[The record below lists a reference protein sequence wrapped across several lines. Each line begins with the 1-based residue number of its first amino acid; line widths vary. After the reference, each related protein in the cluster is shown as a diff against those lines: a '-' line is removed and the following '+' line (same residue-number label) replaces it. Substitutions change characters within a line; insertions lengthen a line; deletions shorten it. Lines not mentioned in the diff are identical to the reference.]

1 MSNQKIPKSA
11 QMSFF
16 RLEKRNLK
24 QASLKCHLLNNVII
38 ENQNKKGKVMTIY
51 YSEDH
56 EWINVEGNT
65 GTVGITNYAQNALG
79 DIVFV
84 EVPGV
89 GDDFAKGDEVAVV
102 ESVKAASEIY
112 SPVTG
117 EVSAVNEFLE
127 DNAALVNT
135 SPDGDGW
142 FFKISIAD
150 ESELEGLLDEAGY
163 NAFIAGLE

>member
-1 MSNQKIPKSA
+1 
-11 QMSFF
+11 
-16 RLEKRNLK
+16 
-24 QASLKCHLLNNVII
+24 
-38 ENQNKKGKVMTIY
+38 MTIY

-56 EWINVEGNT
+56 EWVNVEGNS

-84 EVPGV
+84 EVPEI

-112 SPVTG
+112 SPVSG
-117 EVSAVNEFLE
+117 EITAVNEELE

-135 SPDGDGW
+135 SPNGDGW
-142 FFKISIAD
+142 FFKISISD
-150 ESELEGLLDEAGY
+150 SSELESLLDEAGY
-163 NAFIAGLE
+163 ENFIAGLE

>member
-1 MSNQKIPKSA
+1 MS
-11 QMSFF
+11 
-16 RLEKRNLK
+16 
-24 QASLKCHLLNNVII
+24 V
-38 ENQNKKGKVMTIY
+38 Y

-56 EWINVEGNT
+56 EWISVEGNV
-65 GTVGITNYAQNALG
+65 GTVGITDYAQNALG

-84 EVPGV
+84 EVPEV

-112 SPVTG
+112 SPVGG
-117 EVSAVNEFLE
+117 EITAVNEELE

-150 ESELEGLLDEAGY
+150 DSELEELMDADGY
-163 NAFIAGLE
+163 KAFIAGLE

>member
-1 MSNQKIPKSA
+1 
-11 QMSFF
+11 
-16 RLEKRNLK
+16 
-24 QASLKCHLLNNVII
+24 
-38 ENQNKKGKVMTIY
+38 MTIY
-51 YSEDH
+51 FSEDH
-56 EWINVEGNT
+56 EWINVDGNV

-89 GDDFAKGDEVAVV
+89 GDEFEKGDEVAVV

-117 EVSAVNEFLE
+117 EVTAINEDLE

-135 SPDGDGW
+135 SPDVDGW
-142 FFKISIAD
+142 FFKITISD
-150 ESELEGLLDEAGY
+150 TSELEGLLDEAGY
-163 NAFIAGLE
+163 KAFTAGLE

>member
-1 MSNQKIPKSA
+1 MS
-11 QMSFF
+11 
-16 RLEKRNLK
+16 
-24 QASLKCHLLNNVII
+24 
-38 ENQNKKGKVMTIY
+38 IY

-56 EWINVEGNT
+56 EWINVEGKV
-65 GTVGITNYAQNALG
+65 GTVGITDYAQNALG

-84 EVPGV
+84 EVPEV

-112 SPVTG
+112 SPVGG
-117 EVSAVNEFLE
+117 EITAVNEELE

-150 ESELEGLLDEAGY
+150 ESELEGLMNADGY
-163 NAFIAGLE
+163 KAFIAGLE

>member
-1 MSNQKIPKSA
+1 
-11 QMSFF
+11 
-16 RLEKRNLK
+16 
-24 QASLKCHLLNNVII
+24 
-38 ENQNKKGKVMTIY
+38 MTIY

-56 EWINVEGNT
+56 EWINVEGNS
-65 GTVGITNYAQNALG
+65 GTVGITDYGQNALG

-84 EVPGV
+84 ELPEV

-112 SPVTG
+112 SPVSG
-117 EVSAVNEFLE
+117 EITAINEELE

-142 FFKISIAD
+142 FFKIAISD
-150 ESELEGLLDEAGY
+150 DSELEGLLDEAGY
-163 NAFIAGLE
+163 KNFIAGLE

>member
-1 MSNQKIPKSA
+1 
-11 QMSFF
+11 
-16 RLEKRNLK
+16 
-24 QASLKCHLLNNVII
+24 
-38 ENQNKKGKVMTIY
+38 MTIY

-56 EWINVEGNT
+56 EWINVEGNS
-65 GTVGITNYAQNALG
+65 GTVGITDYAQNALG

-84 EVPGV
+84 ELPEV

-112 SPVTG
+112 SPVSG
-117 EVSAVNEFLE
+117 EITAINEELG

-142 FFKISIAD
+142 FFKIAISD
-150 ESELEGLLDEAGY
+150 DSELEGLLDEAGY
-163 NAFIAGLE
+163 KNFIAGLE